1 MVDKLFLLKN
11 NVIFSSEEKDYFTN
25 FLKTLGVDKCYEIL
39 CNYQRLSK
47 EEKVPLKSLLDFLAY
62 EYELSSVLYTVL
74 RAQEDAVKAFL
85 CNTFHN
91 YPVSIESRPSNYCK
105 TKYYFKIPVK
115 NGQFLDIRTF
125 SFTKGPVEY
134 YEAIKT
140 MDFGDV
146 NLIMS
151 KLDRNL
157 LLNFSSNPNVI
168 KELDKTRKIRNYV
181 YHHNLLY
188 AFEKNDL
195 ENGIAFIIKNLPFV
209 NLKKDYIDL
218 INNLRFKHDDYV
230 YDLNEKIAVYLDDDL
245 QSFILKD

>member
-1 MVDKLFLLKN
+1 MVDKLSLLKDALT
-11 NVIFSSEEKDYFTN
+11 FSSNEEDYFNN

-39 CNYQRLSK
+39 CNYQRLSC
-47 EEKVPLKSLLDFLAY
+47 EKKVSLKSLLDFLAY
-62 EYELSSVLYTVL
+62 EYELSSVLYTIL

-85 CNTFHN
+85 CNTFHD
-91 YPVSIESRPSNYCK
+91 YPVSIESRPSNYTK

-125 SFTKGPVEY
+125 SYTKGPVEY

-151 KLDRNL
+151 KLDSKL
-157 LLNFSSNPNVI
+157 LLNFSDNPNVI
-168 KELDKTRKIRNYV
+168 KELDQTRKIRNYV

-188 AFEKNDL
+188 AFDKADL
-195 ENGIAFIIKNLPFV
+195 EKGIAFILRNLPFT
-209 NLKKDYIDL
+209 NLKKDYISL

-230 YDLNEKIAVYLDDDL
+230 YDLDEKIAVYLNDDL
-245 QSFILKD
+245 QSFILSD